1 MEEHFGHKIN
11 YISNIIKREIE
22 NLESI
27 QCMEKISGTN
37 SFILVYISDNE
48 EKVYQKDIERK
59 FGITRSTAS
68 KVISLMEAKG
78 MIIRK
83 ECDNDL
89 RLKQLVLTDE
99 AKKIVL
105 AVKEDLNKFEKRL
118 TYGLT
123 EEEKELL
130 SSILGKIEKNIFEG
144 GKNNAS

>member
-11 YISNIIKREIE
+11 YITNIIKREIE

-27 QCMEKISGTN
+27 QRMEKISGTN

-123 EEEKELL
+123 EEEKKLL

-144 GKNNAS
+144 GKE

>member
-1 MEEHFGHKIN
+1 MEAIGCKIN
-11 YISNIIKREIE
+11 YVSNIIKREIE
-22 NLESI
+22 KLESI
-27 QCMEKISGTN
+27 EALERVSGTN
-37 SFILVYISDNE
+37 SFILVYIS
-48 EKVYQKDIERK
+48 EKEIVFQKDIEK
-59 FGITRSTAS
+59 EFGITRSTAS
-68 KVISLMEAKG
+68 KVISLMESKG
-78 MIIRK
+78 LIIRK
-83 ECDNDL
+83 SVSNDL

-144 GKNNAS
+144 GKE

>member
-1 MEEHFGHKIN
+1 MDAK
-11 YISNIIKREIE
+11 
-22 NLESI
+22 LESI
-27 QCMEKISGTN
+27 EALERVSGTN
-37 SFILVYISDNE
+37 SFILVYIL
-48 EKVYQKDIERK
+48 EKEIVFQKDIEK
-59 FGITRSTAS
+59 EFGITRSTAS
-68 KVISLMEAKG
+68 KVISLMESKG
-78 MIIRK
+78 LIIRK
-83 ECDNDL
+83 SVSNDL

>member
-1 MEEHFGHKIN
+1 MEAIGCKIN
-11 YISNIIKREIE
+11 YVSNIIKREIE
-22 NLESI
+22 KLESI
-27 QCMEKISGTN
+27 EALERVSGTN
-37 SFILVYISDNE
+37 SFILVYIS
-48 EKVYQKDIERK
+48 EKEIVFQKDIEK
-59 FGITRSTAS
+59 EFGITRSTAS
-68 KVISLMEAKG
+68 KVISLMESKG
-78 MIIRK
+78 LIIRK
-83 ECDNDL
+83 SVSNDL
-89 RLKQLVLTDE
+89 RLKQLVLTDD

>member
-1 MEEHFGHKIN
+1 MEAIGCKIN
-11 YISNIIKREIE
+11 YVSNIIKREIE
-22 NLESI
+22 KLESI
-27 QCMEKISGTN
+27 EALERVSGTN
-37 SFILVYISDNE
+37 SFILVYIL
-48 EKVYQKDIERK
+48 EKEIVFQKDIEK
-59 FGITRSTAS
+59 EFGITRSTAS
-68 KVISLMEAKG
+68 KVISLMESKG
-78 MIIRK
+78 LIIRK
-83 ECDNDL
+83 SVSNDL

>member
-1 MEEHFGHKIN
+1 LEK
-11 YISNIIKREIE
+11 EIV
-22 NLESI
+22 
-27 QCMEKISGTN
+27 
-37 SFILVYISDNE
+37 F
-48 EKVYQKDIERK
+48 QKDIEK
-59 FGITRSTAS
+59 EFGITRSTAS
-68 KVISLMEAKG
+68 KVISLMESKG
-78 MIIRK
+78 LIIRK
-83 ECDNDL
+83 SVSNDL

>member
-1 MEEHFGHKIN
+1 MEVIGCKIN
-11 YISNIIKREIE
+11 YVSNIIKREIE
-22 NLESI
+22 KLESI
-27 QCMEKISGTN
+27 EALERVSGTN
-37 SFILVYISDNE
+37 SFILVYIL
-48 EKVYQKDIERK
+48 EKEIVFQKDIEK
-59 FGITRSTAS
+59 EFGITRSTAS
-68 KVISLMEAKG
+68 KVISLMESKG
-78 MIIRK
+78 LIIRK
-83 ECDNDL
+83 SVSNDL

-118 TYGLT
+118 TYGLI